1 MIFSCAGNPPVP
13 AKIEP
18 TSSQNKD
25 CRSCL
30 AQLLFTASGE
40 ADLPTDDGPRPAA
53 KLALRRRLWPAWARN
68 VPEVPPGMG
77 PNRAHEQTIRRH
89 KYIYSIYIYVYIG
102 GWGGKPG
109 NRFVSCVRARE
120 VWLPGEIRAN
130 FTGAGFSLSLFVLML
145 GFPFSPSESKWE
157 QVKPSETK

>member
-1 MIFSCAGNPPVP
+1 MFFSCAGNPPVP

-68 VPEVPPGMG
+68 VSEVPPGMG

-89 KYIYSIYIYVYIG
+89 IYIYIYIKEIYLKDMG
-102 GWGGKPG
+102 PRGLGPWAQGPRGLGPNKKTKTTNKPRHDNKDNTDNEG
-109 NRFVSCVRARE
+109 N
-120 VWLPGEIRAN
+120 IK
-130 FTGAGFSLSLFVLML
+130 T
-145 GFPFSPSESKWE
+145 
-157 QVKPSETK
+157 Q